1 MTDLKRIGIE
11 LITFFLIIGFYL
23 LFRYLIMIYLWQ
35 VDIFKAGVLLGVIIC
50 ALLDGTAL
58 YYLGKNFLANFVK
71 QKGLPDSRFLFL
83 SIALTFV
90 VVINITGGICVFMS
104 DNLQRVIWI
113 YYISPMLLIPFIYL
127 IMLFWKWYNWRLAD
141 QKEGVVDRGFHIIRL
156 LALVGLLPTLIVCSI
171 TTIFLLFQFIFS

>member
-23 LFRYLIMIYLWQ
+23 LFRYIIMDYLWQ
-35 VDIFKAGVLLGVIIC
+35 DDIFKAEVLLGVIIC
-50 ALLDGTAL
+50 VLLDGTAL

-83 SIALTFV
+83 GIALTFV
-90 VVINITGGICVFMS
+90 VAANIAGGICVFMS
-104 DNLQRVIWI
+104 DNLEWI
-113 YYISPMLLIPFIYL
+113 LWVYYISPMLLIPFIYL

-156 LALVGLLPTLIVCSI
+156 LALTGLVPTLIVCSI
-171 TTIFLLFQFIFS
+171 ITIFLFVRLIFC